1 MTESFGSRGPLAGT
15 RIIELAGIGPSPL
28 ACSLLSDLGA
38 DIVRIDRMVAADLG
52 LAFSG
57 ERTDIRRR
65 GRPSVAVDLKHP
77 QGRDRPQ
84 TL

>member
-1 MTESFGSRGPLAGT
+1 MTKSSSSRGP
-15 RIIELAGIGPSPL
+15 RWDSHIELAGIGPSPL

-57 ERTDIRRR
+57 DEPTFD
-65 GRPSVAVDLKHP
+65 VVDVLGH
-77 QGRDRPQ
+77 DRPKASPGR
-84 TL
+84 